1 MRISDWSSDVY
12 SSDLKPAR
20 GASFAPAPPP
30 DVAPDPALS
39 APGAY
44 EMVTGQA
51 QLDAWIERLRAADE
65 FAVDTETDSLDAMRA
80 NLVGMSFCIEPGVAC
95 YIPLAHDYPGMPE
108 QLDRAQV
115 LAALAPLF
123 ADASVKKLGQHGKY
137 DLHVLRRHGVEVAG
151 YADDTMLESFV
162 LESGRS
168 EEHTSELQSLMR
180 ISYAVFCLKKK

>member
-20 GASFAPAPPP
+20 GASFVTAPPP

-80 NLVGMSFCIEPGVAC
+80 NLVGMSFCIAPGVARSH
-95 YIPLAHDYPGMPE
+95 PLAPRYAGMPG
-108 QLDRAQV
+108 DPHPRAGRRSS
-115 LAALAPLF
+115 P
-123 ADASVKKLGQHGKY
+123 
-137 DLHVLRRHGVEVAG
+137 RRHP
-151 YADDTMLESFV
+151 
-162 LESGRS
+162 
-168 EEHTSELQSLMR
+168 TSR
-180 ISYAVFCLKKK
+180 PTRPCPRRARTRW